1 LKTSRV
7 RGNTPHR
14 AVFPQKNP
22 IKYSA
27 PLNNKSTLSINYAPE
42 NVLNRSFY
50 SSKFFLT
57 DDKKKAAPIDP
68 KLQQTRKT
76 TTMEQGSSTSNTM
89 KSAVI
94 PTPGSTQT
102 PRTVVRG
109 PEDLNDIKANISKL
123 LDNEIET
130 VRDEAVAIDVQSDL
144 TKQFLAKTKYE
155 IIEGKEG
162 EVTLKRVQGVHTI
175 SVMFNKNEPA
185 ESQEM
190 EQMDEDPEAS
200 AKETEDLV
208 GKEGEN
214 SMPIKQ
220 SIQVEVAFS
229 DKKSKWILGGFA
241 GKDNR
246 LYIEDMSIAQQ
257 PEKVEAAESAVATN
271 DAPPLEALPFES
283 LSDEL
288 QDRIYDFLDE
298 VHVDDQLAHFVKF
311 YTAESETKSA
321 VKFLQNLKELMGT
334 Q

>member
-1 LKTSRV
+1 LTLKTSRV

-27 PLNNKSTLSINYAPE
+27 PLNKSTLSINYGSE

-76 TTMEQGSSTSNTM
+76 TTMEQGSSTTSSTM

-162 EVTLKRVQGVHTI
+162 EVSLKRVQGVHTI
-175 SVMFNKNEPA
+175 TVMFNKNEPA
-185 ESQEM
+185 ESQEL

-200 AKETEDLV
+200 AKETDDLV
-208 GKEGEN
+208 AKEGEN
-214 SMPIKQ
+214 SMPINNLFKLKLLFLIRKANGFWEDLLVKIIDYTLKICQLLIKQ
-220 SIQVEVAFS
+220 R
-229 DKKSKWILGGFA
+229 K
-241 GKDNR
+241 
-246 LYIEDMSIAQQ
+246 
-257 PEKVEAAESAVATN
+257 
-271 DAPPLEALPFES
+271 
-283 LSDEL
+283 
-288 QDRIYDFLDE
+288 
-298 VHVDDQLAHFVKF
+298 
-311 YTAESETKSA
+311 
-321 VKFLQNLKELMGT
+321 LKLLIMPVLLMN
-334 Q
+334 QHH